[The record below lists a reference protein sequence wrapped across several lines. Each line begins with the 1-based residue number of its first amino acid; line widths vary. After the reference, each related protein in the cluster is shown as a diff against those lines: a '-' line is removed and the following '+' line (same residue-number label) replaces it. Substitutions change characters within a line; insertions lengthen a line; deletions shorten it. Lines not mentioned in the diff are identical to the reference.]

1 VESVHVIPDLKH
13 REDTSGSGRW
23 VWRHARELRLHR
35 LDLLAIFLRT
45 GLSHPSRVEF
55 NVERLRLVDLPEI
68 AGLWRSIWR
77 WLRVG
82 SMPDESILR
91 EKAREAIRSGMLPVG
106 KPDRTFGGQ
115 GSGVTCA
122 ICGDQV
128 KRDQLELEIDR
139 HGVMPGLDRYHLHV
153 RCFAAWELERTKV
166 DSTSI

>member
-1 VESVHVIPDLKH
+1 VTFRCIQSFCAAWPAPMASAIHHGERSPSV
-13 REDTSGSGRW
+13 T
-23 VWRHARELRLHR
+23 
-35 LDLLAIFLRT
+35 
-45 GLSHPSRVEF
+45 SRVT
-55 NVERLRLVDLPEI
+55 VERLRLVDLPEI

-82 SMPDESILR
+82 SMLDESILR

-128 KRDQLELEIDR
+128 KRDQLELEIEFNR